1 MFLLF
6 ISYVKARG
14 IVDASCLCLPV
25 AAAATGRF
33 RPENSCGAPSLYLW
47 LSFPLGGTGEDSDG
61 SLLSL
66 GAEAMLGVFS
76 GGIRGRFIVAP
87 T

>member
-6 ISYVKARG
+6 ISYVKVRRV
-14 IVDASCLCLPV
+14 VDASCLCLPI

-33 RPENSCGAPSLYLW
+33 WPEKSCGDPSLFLW

-76 GGIRGRFIVAP
+76 GGIQG
-87 T
+87 

>member
-6 ISYVKARG
+6 ISYVKAQRV
-14 IVDASCLCLPV
+14 VDVSCLCLPV

-33 RPENSCGAPSLYLW
+33 RPEKSCGDPSLYLW
-47 LSFPLGGTGEDSDG
+47 LSFPLGRIGEDSDG

-76 GGIRGRFIVAP
+76 GDIRG
-87 T
+87 